1 MKAIFTLLIII
12 FAGTLTMAQNP
23 QSNDKVYI
31 IEMGIVMVDS
41 LNNTDHKKTF
51 TISTK
56 TEITRLY
63 RYKNSRVNKELAF
76 ITQKSYGKLA

>member
-12 FAGTLTMAQNP
+12 FAGTLAMAQNP
-23 QSNDKVYI
+23 QSNDKVYT

-51 TISTK
+51 TISTE

>member
-56 TEITRLY
+56 TGITRLY

>member
-1 MKAIFTLLIII
+1 MKVLFTLLIII
-12 FAGTLTMAQNP
+12 FAGTLAMAQNP
-23 QSNDKVYI
+23 QSNDKVYA

-51 TISTK
+51 TISTE